1 MKSKYKIIGSI
12 SFLALLLNFSLA
24 IAQNSNTNVVLKSK
38 IVHEEKIT
46 KGVKTVEIESEEKYD
61 SKGNVIDEVQYKD
74 GKVDKH
80 VVYEYDANNNKIKE
94 TELEPSGKI
103 KKVGEFKYVNGVR
116 TEKLTYDAAK
126 KLISRKTYTYN
137 Y

>member
-1 MKSKYKIIGSI
+1 MKSNYKLICAFSV
-12 SFLALLLNFSLA
+12 LVLLLNFTVVL
-24 IAQNSNTNVVLKSK
+24 AQNSNSNAVLKSK
-38 IVHEEKIT
+38 VVHEEKIV
-46 KGVKTVEIESEEKYD
+46 KGVKSVEIESEEKYD

-80 VVYEYDANNNKIKE
+80 IVYEYDENNNKIKE